1 MRFEYT
7 DGCNSDFIWL
17 CHKLDEFLN
26 QIVGGEENRIEYVR
40 YNKLDDAH
48 EVIVVYDND
57 IPVGCAS
64 FKKYNDECA
73 EIKRVFIRK
82 EHRGRGISNKLMELL
97 ETNAKNKGYCY
108 MVLESGEPLVAAMAL
123 YRKRGYEIIPNYG
136 QYKNMPDSICMKK
149 EL

>member
-26 QIVGGEENRIEYVR
+26 QIVDGEENRIEYVR

-48 EVIVVYDND
+48 EVIVVYDNN

-64 FKKYNDECA
+64 FKKYSDECA

-82 EHRGRGISNKLMELL
+82 EHRGRGFSNKLMELL
-97 ETNAKNKGYCY
+97 ETKAKNKGYCY

-123 YRKRGYEIIPNYG
+123 YRKRGYETIPNYG

>member
-26 QIVGGEENRIEYVR
+26 QIVDGEENRIEYVR

-48 EVIVVYDND
+48 EVIVVYDNN

-64 FKKYNDECA
+64 FKKYSDECA

-97 ETNAKNKGYCY
+97 ETKAKNKGYCY

-123 YRKRGYEIIPNYG
+123 YRKRGYETIPNYG